1 MATDNRVVW
10 SEGMF
15 LRPQH
20 FQQADRNIERLMRGA
35 TEGLRAHGWGLL
47 ECQINRDLLANGRF
61 ALTRAKGV
69 MPDGTP
75 FSVPEDADH
84 PPPLELPE
92 GNRNQEILLALPA
105 RQPGGVEVAEGA
117 DSETVARYR
126 PQEAEVV
133 DTAGTAQTI
142 TTMMVARPRLR
153 LITDTAERAGLIC
166 LGVARVIEVR
176 SDRQVVLDD
185 RYIPPVLDCA
195 AAPALA
201 AFRDEAQG
209 LVHSRCEALAQRL
222 GGGGAGATAGAR
234 GVGDIADFMMLACL
248 NRASPLLAYLS
259 QATRLHPESFFQEML
274 RLTGELATFAA
285 PGRRPPAFPVYRH
298 EDIRGSLTP
307 VMAELRKYLSAVL
320 EQTAVP
326 IPLQLRKYGIRVGV
340 IADRSLLGNAQ
351 FVLATRA
358 EMPAEHL
365 RRAFPAQVKIG
376 PVERIRELVN
386 VALPGI
392 AARPLPVAP
401 RQLPYIAGTTYF
413 ELERNNPL
421 WKALATSGGV
431 AIHLAGD
438 FPGIQ
443 MELWA
448 IRG

>member
-20 FQQADRNIERLMRGA
+20 FQQADRNTERLVRGM

-47 ECQINRDLLANGRF
+47 DLQVNRELLANGRF
-61 ALTRAKGV
+61 ALTQARGV

-75 FSVPEDADH
+75 FSIPEDADH
-84 PPPLELPE
+84 PPPLDLPE
-92 GNRNQEILLALPA
+92 SNRNQEIFLALPA
-105 RQPGGVEVAEGA
+105 RQPGGIEVAEGA

-126 PQEAEVV
+126 PQEVEVV
-133 DTAGTAQTI
+133 DSVGMAQTV
-142 TTMMVARPRLR
+142 TPLSVARPRLR
-153 LITDTAERAGLIC
+153 LVTEGMERAGLIC

-176 SDRQVVLDD
+176 ADRRVVLDD
-185 RYIPPVLDCA
+185 RYIPSVMDCA
-195 AAPALA
+195 VAPALA

-222 GGGGAGATAGAR
+222 GGGASGAR

-248 NRASPLLAYLS
+248 NRASTLLAYLS
-259 QATRLHPESFFQEML
+259 QASRLHPEEFYRDLL

-351 FVLATRA
+351 FVLAVRA
-358 EMPAEHL
+358 EMPAEQL

-392 AARPLPVAP
+392 VVRPLPVAP

-413 ELERNNPL
+413 DLERNNPM

-443 MELWA
+443 MDLWA
-448 IRG
+448 IRA